1 MTKALKKSRPVQI
14 VEISEALC
22 NGCVLCMKA
31 CPTRAIRVKE
41 NRLAHI
47 VGACIECGECIR
59 TCPRNAVKFVTA
71 GKTAPK
77 SAYSCVGASS
87 ALYVQFGGQVMP
99 NDVLLA
105 LRSLGLGYVH
115 DTSYTSELY
124 NIALGLY
131 LSEQREK
138 KQAPRPLISPFC
150 PVVVQTIFHRF
161 PALIEHIPPLLLPR
175 QIVAREARGRLSA
188 KYKCRQE
195 EIKVLHITPCAA
207 QIASIQNPVLSDD
220 SYIDEA
226 IGIGSIHENVKSA
239 LGKLEDDKVLH
250 HSGGV
255 GLGWAMSGGE
265 IAGLDMNCLAI
276 SGLQETI
283 HYLEKIEMGLLKDID
298 YVECRTCT
306 EGCIGGPLAVADKYE
321 AKHHL
326 QKLVRQFGLE
336 KRVKEEYVKKLY
348 AQGWFFSKRK
358 SPIIDQR
365 DSGDSI
371 SERIER
377 ENRVEETLKRLPGKE
392 CGVCGCPD
400 CRTFAEDVV
409 NGKASIG
416 NCIFLSKS
424 EQKRG
429 ACL

>member
-1 MTKALKKSRPVQI
+1 MKKSRPVQI

-31 CPTRAIRVKE
+31 CPTKAIRVKE

-59 TCPRNAVKFVTA
+59 TCPRSAIKFVTT

-87 ALYVQFGGQVMP
+87 ALYVQFGEQFMP

-124 NIALGLY
+124 NVALGLY

-138 KQAPRPLISPFC
+138 NEAPRPLISPFC

-175 QIVAREARGRLSA
+175 QIVAREAKGRLSA
-188 KYKCRQE
+188 KYNCSQE

-220 SYIDEA
+220 YYIDEA
-226 IGIGSIHENVKSA
+226 IGIGSIHESIKSA
-239 LGKLEDDKVLH
+239 LRNLEDDKVLH

-265 IAGLDMNCLAI
+265 IVGLDMNCLAI

-283 HYLEKIEMGLLKDID
+283 HYLEKIEMGLLRDVD

-336 KRVKEEYVKKLY
+336 KRVKVEYVKKLY
-348 AQGWFFSKRK
+348 ARGWFFSKRK
-358 SPIIDQR
+358 NYITGQR
-365 DSGDSI
+365 DSGESI

-377 ENRVEETLKRLPGKE
+377 VNRVEETLEGLPGKE

-409 NGKASIG
+409 NGKASMG
-416 NCIFLSKS
+416 GCVFCSNEKLKGGHAG
-424 EQKRG
+424 EG
-429 ACL
+429 